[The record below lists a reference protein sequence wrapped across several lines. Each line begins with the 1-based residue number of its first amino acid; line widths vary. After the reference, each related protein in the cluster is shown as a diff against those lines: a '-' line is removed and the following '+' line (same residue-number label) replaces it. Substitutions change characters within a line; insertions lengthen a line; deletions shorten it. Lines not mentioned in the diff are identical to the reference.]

1 MKITYLKHKTKYIC
15 KFQMFWIQKKSNIY
29 IHCLKQNKIIIC
41 NAQKVE
47 SNHWAYFISYRFE
60 VCTPHQW
67 RSSTLC
73 IFESELFKLHYS
85 LLFNWRRILTAPFPA
100 SFSAP
105 TLYKQQHRIWYT
117 MLSHRKQ
124 CWTNFIAIFNITV
137 NNSLDLNLENC
148 CMHLYKN

>member
-1 MKITYLKHKTKYIC
+1 MFNKRKKIKNKYMI
-15 KFQMFWIQKKSNIY
+15 KNVITFLIK
-29 IHCLKQNKIIIC
+29 KQNKTS

-73 IFESELFKLHYS
+73 IFKSELFKLHYS

-105 TLYKQQHRIWYT
+105 TLYKQQHRILYT
-117 MLSHRKQ
+117 MLSHRQQ
-124 CWTNFIAIFNITV
+124 CWTNFIAIIVYMWIT
-137 NNSLDLNLENC
+137 
-148 CMHLYKN
+148 HLIWSVKIILRIYITD